1 MPDKTPF
8 HRCTGKRCL
17 RCWQNKLRHATKHD
31 RDEANKINYP
41 NELKKKLTEWENL
54 PTAQK
59 VKNLKKW
66 VHELIF

>member
-41 NELKKKLTEWENL
+41 NEFDEDIKYCIFESK
-54 PTAQK
+54 
-59 VKNLKKW
+59 KNLHYSTKRYNQ
-66 VHELIF
+66 VI